1 MRTAALAAALALAFV
16 SSPVAAQVRL
26 PCMPIERAVELLKAM
41 KAAPVAEFTDGD
53 GDVWALV
60 RLPDGRAA
68 VMMLSPMRGVACG
81 VEGGGLRVHLGGD
94 PS

>member
-1 MRTAALAAALALAFV
+1 
-16 SSPVAAQVRL
+16 
-26 PCMPIERAVELLKAM
+26 M

-60 RLPDGRAA
+60 RLPDGKAA

-81 VEGGGLRVHLGGD
+81 VEGSSLRIHLGGD

>member
-1 MRTAALAAALALAFV
+1 
-16 SSPVAAQVRL
+16 
-26 PCMPIERAVELLKAM
+26 MPLERAVELLKGL

-60 RLPDGRAA
+60 RLPEGKAA
-68 VMMLSPMRGVACG
+68 VMLLSPARGMACG
-81 VEGGGLRVHLGGD
+81 VEGNGLRVHLEGE

>member
-1 MRTAALAAALALAFV
+1 MRIAALAAAVVLAFV

-26 PCMPIERAVELLKAM
+26 PCMPIERALELLKAM
-41 KAAPVAEFTDGD
+41 NAAPVAEFTDGD

-60 RLPDGRAA
+60 RLPGGRAA

-81 VEGGGLRVHLGGD
+81 VEGSGLRVRLGGD